1 LPITPLHFGPGVLA
15 RAAIGPRFGLAG
27 YLVSQVLL
35 DLEPGLKLFGLIP
48 EGIGLHTLHTLAV
61 APLYVAATL
70 WLVWG
75 WRQIQTAKTP
85 QPFWTE
91 LIGATVGVA
100 SHLALDALYHSDVA
114 AGLGYPGLS
123 RLVPREVLDGG
134 LAVMLL
140 ASIGAAYY
148 WINKQ

>member
-1 LPITPLHFGPGVLA
+1 MPITPLHFGPGVLA

-27 YLVSQVLL
+27 YLISQVLL
-35 DLEPGLKLFGLIP
+35 DLEPGLKLFGLIAG
-48 EGIGLHTLHTLAV
+48 GIGLHTLHTLAV
-61 APLYVAATL
+61 APLYVAVTL

-75 WRQIQTAKTP
+75 WRQAWSRSAP

-91 LIGATVGVA
+91 VLGASVGVA

-114 AGLGYPGLS
+114 AGLGYPDVSTL
-123 RLVPREVLDGG
+123 LPREMLDGG

-140 ASIGAAYY
+140 ASIGAAHY

>member
-1 LPITPLHFGPGVLA
+1 MPITPLHFGPGVLA

-75 WRQIQTAKTP
+75 WRRIRTVSCP

-91 LIGATVGVA
+91 VLGATVGVV
-100 SHLALDALYHSDVA
+100 SHLVLDALYHSDVA
-114 AGLGYPGLS
+114 TGLGYPAVS
-123 RLVPREVLDGG
+123 TLVPREVLDGG

-140 ASIGAAYY
+140 ASFVTAYY

>member
-1 LPITPLHFGPGVLA
+1 MPITPLHFGPGVLA

-27 YLVSQVLL
+27 YLVAQVLL
-35 DLEPGLKLFGLIP
+35 DLEPGLKLFGLVQ

-70 WLVWG
+70 WVIWG
-75 WRQIQTAKTP
+75 WRQIRTAKTP
-85 QPFWTE
+85 QSFWTE
-91 LIGATVGVA
+91 VIGATVGVV
-100 SHLALDALYHSDVA
+100 SHLVLDALYHSDVA
-114 AGLGYPGLS
+114 AGLGFPS
-123 RLVPREVLDGG
+123 ASMLVPREVLDGS

-140 ASIGAAYY
+140 ASMATAYH

>member
-1 LPITPLHFGPGVLA
+1 MPITPLHFGPGVLA

-35 DLEPGLKLFGLIP
+35 DLEPGLKLAGLMA

-75 WRQIQTAKTP
+75 WRRVRSSSSP

-91 LIGATVGVA
+91 ALGATVGVA
-100 SHLALDALYHSDVA
+100 SHLALDALYHIDVA
-114 AGLGYPGLS
+114 TGLGYPGAS
-123 RLVPREVLDGG
+123 ALVPREVLDGG

-140 ASIGAAYY
+140 ASMGAAYY

>member
-1 LPITPLHFGPGVLA
+1 MPITPLHFGPGVLA

-35 DLEPGLKLFGLIP
+35 DLEPGLKLFGLMA
-48 EGIGLHTLHTLAV
+48 EGVGLHTLHTLAV

-75 WRQIQTAKTP
+75 WRQVRSESAP

-91 LIGATVGVA
+91 MLGATVGVA
-100 SHLALDALYHSDVA
+100 SHLALDALYHIDVA
-114 AGLGYPGLS
+114 AGLGYPGVS
-123 RLVPREVLDGG
+123 ALVPREVLDGS

-140 ASIGAAYY
+140 ASLVAAYY

>member
-1 LPITPLHFGPGVLA
+1 MPITPLHFGPGVLA

-27 YLVSQVLL
+27 YLVAQVLL
-35 DLEPGLKLFGLIP
+35 DLEPGLKLFNLMP
-48 EGIGLHTLHTLAV
+48 EGLGLHTLHTLAV

-75 WRQIQTAKTP
+75 WRRVRSSSSP

-91 LIGATVGVA
+91 ALGATVGVA
-100 SHLALDALYHSDVA
+100 SHLALDALYHIDVA
-114 AGLGYPGLS
+114 TGLGYPGAS
-123 RLVPREVLDGG
+123 ALVPREALDGG

-140 ASIGAAYY
+140 ASMGAAYY

>member
-1 LPITPLHFGPGVLA
+1 VLA

-27 YLVSQVLL
+27 YLVSQVLF

-61 APLYVAATL
+61 APLYVAAAL
-70 WLVWG
+70 WVVWG
-75 WRQIQTAKTP
+75 WRQIRTASAL

-91 LIGATVGVA
+91 VLGATVGVV
-100 SHLALDALYHSDVA
+100 SHLVLDALYHIDVA
-114 AGLGYPGLS
+114 AGLGYPGAS
-123 RLVPREVLDGG
+123 ELVPPEVLDGG

-140 ASIGAAYY
+140 ASLVTIYY
-148 WINKQ
+148 WMDKQ

>member
-1 LPITPLHFGPGVLA
+1 MPITPLHFGPGVLA

-48 EGIGLHTLHTLAV
+48 EGIGLHTLHTLAA

-70 WLVWG
+70 WVVWG
-75 WRQIQTAKTP
+75 WRQIRTGRAQ

-91 LIGATVGVA
+91 VLGAAIGVA
-100 SHLALDALYHSDVA
+100 SHLALDALYHVDVA
-114 AGLGYPGLS
+114 AGLGYPGVS
-123 RLVPREVLDGG
+123 ALVPREVLDGT
-134 LAVMLL
+134 LALMLL
-140 ASIGAAYY
+140 ASLGIAYN
-148 WINKQ
+148 WINEQ